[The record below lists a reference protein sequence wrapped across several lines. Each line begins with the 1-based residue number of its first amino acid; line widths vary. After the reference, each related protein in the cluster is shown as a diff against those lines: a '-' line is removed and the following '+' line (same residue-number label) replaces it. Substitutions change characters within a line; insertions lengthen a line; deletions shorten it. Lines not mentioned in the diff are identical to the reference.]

1 MCIFWNFKILREKKI
16 VAVLLSIIL
25 LVGLFLLSQ
34 LFYLLEEM
42 SDVCFLKAVIKQ
54 SQESLDYSKSL
65 LLPIN

>member
-16 VAVLLSIIL
+16 VAVLLSMIL

-42 SDVCFLKAVIKQ
+42 SDVCFLKVVIKQ

>member
-16 VAVLLSIIL
+16 VAVLLSMIL
-25 LVGLFLLSQ
+25 LFGLFLLSQ

-42 SDVCFLKAVIKQ
+42 SDVCFLKVVIKQ

>member
-16 VAVLLSIIL
+16 VAVLLSMIL

-42 SDVCFLKAVIKQ
+42 SDICFLKVVIKQ

>member
-1 MCIFWNFKILREKKI
+1 MCIFWNFKLLREKKI